1 MKQRELQNRENSS
14 DQQNV
19 NMNKQVTQNEL
30 FSKMLYFPSEQQQ
43 YLKQTSKNNACDAS
57 HYIAEL
63 FEIWSYIRNQWT
75 EFSSRLGTN
84 VKCL

>member
-1 MKQRELQNRENSS
+1 
-14 DQQNV
+14 
-19 NMNKQVTQNEL
+19 MNKQVTQNEL

-63 FEIWSYIRNQWT
+63 FEI
-75 EFSSRLGTN
+75 
-84 VKCL
+84 